1 MAIVPDGE
9 GRSGIGDFSKAWS
22 AMIKRWSVSVAALDN
37 LRVVEAW
44 HRSPRIGEEVHDLT
58 ETGSVLKTDLFL
70 ARADVHF
77 LV

>member
-9 GRSGIGDFSKAWS
+9 GRSGIGDFSKAWI

-58 ETGSVLKTDLFL
+58 KTVSVLKTDLFL
-70 ARADVHF
+70 SRADVHF